1 MDPHPQAPTAPPAP
15 PTPRATTRALAPSTH
30 VRSLVLVLVG
40 ALALLALLAPLL
52 APGALAAPPGSVEID
67 DAQGIIDDP
76 DALEGRLQDID
87 LREAAAPVD
96 LKVVTLDISGH
107 DADPS
112 ADTGLNDA
120 VLHFA
125 RSEHPDWIDGEKWA
139 DGVVI
144 LAIDPDNRKVG
155 TYAGEDVKLS
165 DGDFEDVQDAM
176 KDDASD
182 GAWADAFDAG
192 AQKYADLLGRPWW
205 RSPGAIIGAFIALVA
220 LGAGAVAALA
230 RGAGSRRR
238 VRTARER
245 FDNVRAKRQETD
257 QAASRIPRDSSYGA
271 TILADVEDYRR
282 AVDEAETTSSAL
294 PARPGPLW
302 GIGPASARRAKEFA
316 TSVEVADRAD
326 DTIIGAAR
334 LLGRSGD
341 FRSAWEEERRP
352 LDESL
357 AAVEQTIA
365 EVLDPADAD
374 TEFDSDSDT
383 PGEQGATTDSDAAA
397 GLRST
402 ARQVSSDLEEVS
414 TAYLDGGI
422 SPDDALERLDELTE
436 RLSAASERLRDEA
449 IGVRTQDEDE
459 AKVMRDAEPEHFTS
473 DFPTS
478 VRGRQFARHPQD
490 YVSGYSLSPVLW
502 TGAWYGGATTA
513 LDTHRNPPASSG
525 STSGYSGGGFSGAG
539 SSSSF

>member
-15 PTPRATTRALAPSTH
+15 RATTRAPAPSTH
-30 VRSLVLVLVG
+30 VRSLVLVLLG

-52 APGALAAPPGSVEID
+52 APGAHAAPPGSVEID
-67 DAQGIIDDP
+67 DEQGVIDDP
-76 DALEGRLQDID
+76 DALQGRLEGID
-87 LREAAAPVD
+87 LRDAAAPVD
-96 LKVVTLDISGH
+96 FKVVTLDIAAH
-107 DADPS
+107 DAEPS

-120 VLHFA
+120 VLDDA

-144 LAIDPDNRKVG
+144 LAIDPEHRKVG

-165 DGDFEDVQDAM
+165 DGGFEDVQDAM

-182 GAWADAFDAG
+182 GAWADAFEAG

-245 FDNVRAKRQETD
+245 FDDVRAKRQETD

-282 AVDEAETTSSAL
+282 AVDEAESTSSEL
-294 PARPGPLW
+294 PAHPGPLW
-302 GIGPASARRAKEFA
+302 GIGPASARRAKEFEK
-316 TSVEVADRAD
+316 SVEVADRAD
-326 DTIIGAAR
+326 DTIIGAAQ
-334 LLGRSGD
+334 LLGRTGD
-341 FRSAWEEERRP
+341 IRGAWREERRP

-365 EVLDPADAD
+365 EVLDPADGD
-374 TEFDSDSDT
+374 TDT
-383 PGEQGATTDSDAAA
+383 DTDGQQSTTTHSAAAA

-402 ARQVSSDLEEVS
+402 AQQVSTDLEEVS

-436 RLSAASERLRDEA
+436 RLSVASEGLREEA
-449 IGVRTQDEDE
+449 IGARSKDDDEVE
-459 AKVMRDAEPEHFTS
+459 VMRDAEPEGFTS

-502 TGAWYGGATTA
+502 TGAWYGGASTA
-513 LDTHRNPPASSG
+513 LDTHRNPSASSG

>member
-1 MDPHPQAPTAPPAP
+1 MDPHPQAPSAPRA
-15 PTPRATTRALAPSTH
+15 PRATTRAPAPSAH
-30 VRSLVLVLVG
+30 VRSLVLVLLG

-52 APGALAAPPGSVEID
+52 APGAYAAPPGAVEID
-67 DAQGIIDDP
+67 DEQGVIDDP
-76 DALEGRLQDID
+76 DALQGRLEGID
-87 LREAAAPVD
+87 LRDAAAPVD
-96 LKVVTLDISGH
+96 LKVVTLDIAAH

-120 VLHFA
+120 VLDDA

-144 LAIDPDNRKVG
+144 LAIDPEHRKVG

-165 DGDFEDVQDAM
+165 DGGFEDVQDAM

-182 GAWADAFDAG
+182 GAWADAFEAG

-245 FDNVRAKRQETD
+245 FDDVRAKRQETD
-257 QAASRIPRDSSYGA
+257 QAASRIPRNSSYGA

-282 AVDEAETTSSAL
+282 AVDEAESTSSEL
-294 PARPGPLW
+294 PAHPGPLW
-302 GIGPASARRAKEFA
+302 GIGPASARRAKEFEK
-316 TSVEVADRAD
+316 SVEVADRAD
-326 DTIIGAAR
+326 DTIIGAAQ
-334 LLGRSGD
+334 LLGRTGD

-365 EVLDPADAD
+365 EVLDPADTD
-374 TEFDSDSDT
+374 TDGQQS
-383 PGEQGATTDSDAAA
+383 TTTHSAAAA

-402 ARQVSSDLEEVS
+402 AQQVSTDLEEVS

-436 RLSAASERLRDEA
+436 RLSVASERLREEA
-449 IGVRTQDEDE
+449 IGARSKDDDEV
-459 AKVMRDAEPEHFTS
+459 KVMRDAEPEGFTS

>member
-1 MDPHPQAPTAPPAP
+1 MDPHPQAPSAPRA
-15 PTPRATTRALAPSTH
+15 PRATTRAPAPSAH
-30 VRSLVLVLVG
+30 VRSLVLVLLG

-52 APGALAAPPGSVEID
+52 APGAHAAPPGSVEID
-67 DAQGIIDDP
+67 DEQGVIDDP
-76 DALEGRLQDID
+76 DALQGRLEGID
-87 LREAAAPVD
+87 LRETAAPVD
-96 LKVVTLDISGH
+96 LKVVTLDIAAH

-120 VLHFA
+120 VLDDA

-144 LAIDPDNRKVG
+144 LAIDPEHRKVG

-165 DGDFEDVQDAM
+165 DGAFEDVQDAM

-182 GAWADAFDAG
+182 TAWADAFEAG

-205 RSPGAIIGAFIALVA
+205 RSPGAIIGAFIALFA

-245 FDNVRAKRQETD
+245 FDDVRAKRQETD
-257 QAASRIPRDSSYGA
+257 QAASRIPRDSAYGA

-282 AVDEAETTSSAL
+282 AVDEAESTSSEL
-294 PARPGPLW
+294 PAHPGPLW
-302 GIGPASARRAKEFA
+302 GIGPASARRAKEFEK
-316 TSVEVADRAD
+316 SVEVADRAD
-326 DTIIGAAR
+326 DTIIGAAQ
-334 LLGRSGD
+334 LLGRTGE
-341 FRSAWEEERRP
+341 FRTAWEEERRP

-374 TEFDSDSDT
+374 TDSDADT
-383 PGEQGATTDSDAAA
+383 HVEQGRTTDSEAAA
-397 GLRST
+397 DLRST
-402 ARQVSSDLEEVS
+402 AQQVSTDLEEVS

-436 RLSAASERLRDEA
+436 RLSVASERLREEA
-449 IGVRTQDEDE
+449 IGARSKDDDEV
-459 AKVMRDAEPEHFTS
+459 KVMRDAEPEHFTS

-478 VRGRQFARHPQD
+478 VRGRRFARHPQD